1 MPLILSKQHK
11 NVIFL
16 ALVPRPTILVWLSIK
31 VLFAKVSKRFSWHIV
46 YTYTLYKKTSW
57 EWIQEKYIARR
68 GYLNTIL
75 KSIFE
80 NQYKTFFK
88 NFSLVL
94 FYLNFICYSRQV
106 RSLKQSISKVIFS
119 LQFTNV
125 SLLSTKACWQIE
137 DLIWSSYLVWI
148 YIYKYKYVRVLEL
161 CIKYQKMVS
170 KTSRSL
176 KTIDDWC
183 QKSNQIHSAI
193 KNFKEK

>member
-80 NQYKTFFK
+80 NHYKTFFK
-88 NFSLVL
+88 KLFFSSFL
-94 FYLNFICYSRQV
+94 FELHLLFQASKIPEAIYFKSNIFTSVHKCQLIIYKGMLTNWGSY
-106 RSLKQSISKVIFS
+106 LKQ
-119 LQFTNV
+119 
-125 SLLSTKACWQIE
+125 LS
-137 DLIWSSYLVWI
+137 SMNI
-148 YIYKYKYVRVLEL
+148 YISIRE
-161 CIKYQKMVS
+161 S
-170 KTSRSL
+170 SRIMHKISE
-176 KTIDDWC
+176 
-183 QKSNQIHSAI
+183 NG
-193 KNFKEK
+193 E